1 MLRAIEWILLGAGSA
16 GAILW
21 GVHRHRPTRRAPWL
35 LLAGAVATLAA
46 GDVWF
51 AYHRMALA
59 DTAYLVMF
67 ALVALSLLQFTRGG
81 SLLVDRARLIDLVAF
96 ACSAMLVVWVFVI
109 SVDSRF
115 RTVSPADVI
124 GDLLLVGVA
133 VRLVAAD
140 RRNVAAILLV
150 GGSAGML
157 AGDVLYPL
165 TGGSRAAESA
175 YVLLYLA
182 WGLSALHPSMVRL
195 TEPRTARMSPWRFRD
210 TILLALSAATPPCVL
225 IVEALSGP
233 VRNGVVIAV
242 TGAITLMLT
251 ITRLGDAVHQHS
263 LALTRER
270 GLRAANTALVAAA
283 DVPAVE
289 EAVEAAVARLLPAG
303 AVHRVILATD
313 DGRLARLGLPL
324 APPDTATPG
333 RIPRPTP
340 AEAGTPSRIP
350 RPTPAEAGTP
360 SRISRPASAEAGTHS
375 WWINDRTLVCPLR
388 LEPLAVAR
396 PSGGALIITARRD
409 ALVAGRDA
417 LEVLAGETALA
428 LDRIT
433 LVEAVGRRDSDLY
446 LRAVTGNTAEIMAVV
461 DSDHRIRYASPG
473 LRRLTGG
480 GDLPPLTV
488 FDDLV
493 HADDRAA
500 VRDALHA
507 EGDGTVYCALHRTD
521 GTQVLVAMAYR
532 DLRHDRLVQGLV
544 VTLRPVGTSNDVTDP
559 APHHEHQGELPA
571 WVNRRSARDK
581 FRY

>member
-1 MLRAIEWILLGAGSA
+1 MLRAIEWILLGSGSA

-21 GVHRHRPTRRAPWL
+21 GVHRHRPARRAPWL
-35 LLAGAVATLAA
+35 LLAGAVATLAI
-46 GDVWF
+46 GDVF
-51 AYHRMALA
+51 YAYDRMPFA

-81 SLLVDRARLIDLVAF
+81 ALLVDRARLIDLVAF
-96 ACSAMLVVWVFVI
+96 ACAGMLVVWVFVI
-109 SVDSRF
+109 SVDTRF
-115 RTVSPADVI
+115 QTVSPADVI
-124 GDLLLVGVA
+124 GDLLLLGVA

-140 RRNVAAILLV
+140 HRNVAAILLV
-150 GGSAGML
+150 TGSAGML
-157 AGDVLYPL
+157 AGDVFYPL
-165 TGGSRAAESA
+165 SGESPAAESA

-182 WGLSALHPSMVRL
+182 WGLSALHPSMTGL
-195 TEPRTARMSPWRFRD
+195 TEPRPARLSPWRFRD

-225 IVEALSGP
+225 IIEALSGP

-242 TGAITLMLT
+242 TGAITLLLT
-251 ITRLGDAVHQHS
+251 ITRLADAVQQHS
-263 LALTRER
+263 QALTRER

-283 DVPAVE
+283 DAPAVE
-289 EAVEAAVARLLPAG
+289 RAVRAAVSRLLPTG
-303 AVHRVILATD
+303 SVRRVILATD
-313 DGRLARLGLPL
+313 DGRLSSEGLPA
-324 APPDTATPG
+324 APAD
-333 RIPRPTP
+333 
-340 AEAGTPSRIP
+340 AGTR
-350 RPTPAEAGTP
+350 
-360 SRISRPASAEAGTHS
+360 S
-375 WWINDRTLVCPLR
+375 WWTGTAAADERTLICPLR

-396 PSGGALIITARRD
+396 PSGGALVITGRRE
-409 ALVAGRDA
+409 ALTAGRDA

-480 GDLPPLTV
+480 GDLPPLTAL
-488 FDDLV
+488 DDLV
-493 HADDRAA
+493 HSDDRAA
-500 VRDALHA
+500 VRRALRT
-507 EGDGTVYCALHRTD
+507 EGDGTVYCALSRPD
-521 GTQVLVAMAYR
+521 GTHVFVAMAYR

-544 VTLRPVGTSNDVTDP
+544 VTLRPVGNSGAVTDP

>member
-1 MLRAIEWILLGAGSA
+1 VLRAIEWILLGAGSA

-35 LLAGAVATLAA
+35 LLAAAVATLAL
-46 GDVWF
+46 GDVWY
-51 AYHRMALA
+51 AYHRMAFA
-59 DTAYLVMF
+59 DAAYLVMF
-67 ALVALSLLQFTRGG
+67 GLVALSLLQFTRGG
-81 SLLVDRARLIDLVAF
+81 ALLVDRARLIDLVAF
-96 ACSAMLVVWVFVI
+96 ACSGMLVVWVFVI

-115 RTVSPADVI
+115 ETVSPADVI

-133 VRLVAAD
+133 VRLVIAD
-140 RRNVAAILLV
+140 RRNIAAILLLT
-150 GGSAGML
+150 GSAGML
-157 AGDVLYPL
+157 AGDVFYPL
-165 TGGSRAAESA
+165 SGESPVAESA

-182 WGLSALHPSMVRL
+182 WGMSALHPSMTRL
-195 TEPRTARMSPWRFRD
+195 TEPRPARLSPWRFRD

-225 IVEALSGP
+225 IIEAVSGP

-242 TGAITLMLT
+242 TGAITLLLT
-251 ITRLGDAVHQHS
+251 ITRLADAVHQHS
-263 LALTRER
+263 QALAREH
-270 GLRAANTALVAAA
+270 GLRTANTALVAAA
-283 DVPAVE
+283 DAPAVE
-289 EAVEAAVARLLPAG
+289 EAVRAAVIRLLPPG
-303 AVHRVILATD
+303 SVRRVILATD
-313 DGRLARLGLPL
+313 DGWLSQAGLPS
-324 APPDTATPG
+324 AP
-333 RIPRPTP
+333 
-340 AEAGTPSRIP
+340 AGTGR
-350 RPTPAEAGTP
+350 
-360 SRISRPASAEAGTHS
+360 HS
-375 WWINDRTLVCPLR
+375 WWAGDEPDVRTLICPLR

-396 PSGGALIITARRD
+396 PSGGALVVTGRRE
-409 ALVAGRDA
+409 ALIAGRDA

-493 HADDRAA
+493 HADDREA
-500 VRDALHA
+500 VRRALRT
-507 EGDGTVYCALHRTD
+507 EGDGTVYCALHRPD
-521 GTQVLVAMAYR
+521 GTQVFVAMAYR

-544 VTLRPVGTSNDVTDP
+544 VTLRPVGNTGDVTDP